1 MDGREV
7 GRADEIRSSDGA
19 SPAQVAVLTPAA
31 LPILR
36 HRHVTRPAHCSKSR
50 PEALI
55 RSIADT
61 TGAGE
66 AICRPSRREAASYRP
81 AWTTQ
86 QDFLQPQGRDLNAA
100 QLDQYLLTG

>member
-55 RSIADT
+55 RSIARYDRGGRSDLPSVT
-61 TGAGE
+61 AGSCE
-66 AICRPSRREAASYRP
+66 
-81 AWTTQ
+81 
-86 QDFLQPQGRDLNAA
+86 L
-100 QLDQYLLTG
+100 